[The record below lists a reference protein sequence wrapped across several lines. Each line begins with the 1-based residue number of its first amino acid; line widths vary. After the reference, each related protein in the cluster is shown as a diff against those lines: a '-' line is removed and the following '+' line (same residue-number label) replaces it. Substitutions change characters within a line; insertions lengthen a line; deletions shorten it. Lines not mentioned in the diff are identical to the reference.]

1 LVESG
6 GGEESMKIKMVKTL
20 ARDEIEV
27 VED

>member
-1 LVESG
+1 VESG